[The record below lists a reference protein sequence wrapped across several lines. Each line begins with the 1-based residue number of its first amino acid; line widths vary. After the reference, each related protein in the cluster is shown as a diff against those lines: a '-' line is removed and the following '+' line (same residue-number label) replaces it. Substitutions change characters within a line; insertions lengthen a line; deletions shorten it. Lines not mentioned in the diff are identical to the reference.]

1 MSRCLHRKFGVEE
14 RLILRY
20 AVICCR
26 YQMAFKTSTFAEHW
40 VVLTQDAGADA
51 GPQWTDCHESMSI
64 NGSYL
69 LCEESGVGTAITSE
83 IADVGKLMCEVK
95 IKTMKERTE
104 GEDSDI
110 FFGVMRD
117 NISLDEFWFE
127 EEFEDLVW

>member
-1 MSRCLHRKFGVEE
+1 
-14 RLILRY
+14 
-20 AVICCR
+20 
-26 YQMAFKTSTFAEHW
+26 
-40 VVLTQDAGADA
+40 
-51 GPQWTDCHESMSI
+51 MSI
-64 NGSYL
+64 DGSYL

-83 IADVGKLMCEVK
+83 IADVGKLMCEIK
-95 IKTMKERTE
+95 IKTMKDRAE